1 MADFDQILNPK
12 KTRSSDVTQP
22 YTKVIKKSYRVDR
35 KNLARGLLR
44 DQIETLNDHIERLY
58 DQIEELPEDAV
69 DEKQNLM
76 QIMRE
81 VKLKKTALRERYS
94 QLINELLAIN
104 RVEEDED
111 VIRRNENI
119 GYERNIFKRNDD
131 ELEALTELAMTG
143 TLEKRDAARRELA
156 AQRVRWREYEDANVG
171 RVAPKNST
179 LDLLRTK
186 ALWNRADELATRLG
200 ETTGKVGD
208 SVKKYRKDVQ
218 EEEKAVERMNKYI
231 YHTEFNHIKQHQGR
245 VRDPDANETPPAYLP
260 HSSRTFKNG
269 DEVLFRPIRTIEE
282 NRNNPPMGIIQ
293 RIPQN
298 DVLSG
303 RVVKIL
309 NDGPA
314 PWLSYLT
321 VRTANGEDF
330 RTFAGLTVKAPR
342 VESHPPFAYKDNP
355 VYNTTSASQPEKP
368 TQEEEM
374 KKDKFFL
381 EYLTSNANP
390 AKTKL
395 PIDLFQ
401 RIGDYMGL
409 PAPSIGISK
418 EYVKQRVENQN
429 KVISQIR
436 ALPNP
441 LPEQPVLM
449 DVERRG
455 RIRER
460 EGDEE
465 ERPARR
471 ARILEDEQLDD
482 SAPENP

>member
-1 MADFDQILNPK
+1 
-12 KTRSSDVTQP
+12 
-22 YTKVIKKSYRVDR
+22 VDR
-35 KNLARGLLR
+35 KNLERGLVR
-44 DQIETLNDHIERLY
+44 EQIETLNDHIERLY

-69 DEKQNLM
+69 DEKENLK

-81 VKLKKTALRERYS
+81 VKRKKTALRERYS
-94 QLINELLAIN
+94 QLINELRAIN
-104 RVEEDED
+104 RVEEDAD

-143 TLEKRDAARRELA
+143 TLEKRDVALRELA
-156 AQRVRWREYEDANVG
+156 AQRVRWREYENANVG

-200 ETTGKVGD
+200 ETTAKVGP

-218 EEEKAVERMNKYI
+218 EEEKVVERMNKYI
-231 YHTEFNHIKQHQGR
+231 YHTEFNHIKQHQR
-245 VRDPDANETPPAYLP
+245 PVTDPDANETPPAYLP
-260 HSSRTFKNG
+260 HSSKTFKNG
-269 DEVLFRPIRTIEE
+269 DEVLFRPIRFIEE
-282 NRNNPPMGIIQ
+282 SGPLMRVTQ
-293 RIPQN
+293 RYPQN

-321 VRTANGEDF
+321 VRTASGEDF

-355 VYNTTSASQPEKP
+355 AYNTTSASQPEKP

-390 AKTKL
+390 ATTKL

-409 PAPSIGISK
+409 PAPSIGMSK
-418 EYVKQRVENQN
+418 EYLKQRIGNQN

-436 ALPNP
+436 SLPNP
-441 LPEQPVLM
+441 LPEQPVLV

-471 ARILEDEQLDD
+471 ARILEEEQLDD
-482 SAPENP
+482 EGVPAPENP